1 MRRIV
6 KRAFLTVGVLLLL
19 LIPAAFLAAEINGR
33 RDPAVLAER
42 TQVALDRAAFS
53 RTTLAG
59 METRPADI
67 RDLAE
72 RAKAAADAV
81 TKSGVPLK
89 LQGAGGPAGL
99 TSAVRR
105 SAEAAPI
112 LGVSSATLSGDRWTL
127 DLVAAPIADPA
138 ALRARFPKA
147 VAFLEGTPLPT
158 PHIWERD
165 LIAVPSI
172 AAEYAVQNEEARAKT
187 LDETRTIDLEL
198 AGIARAQGAF
208 GRARRTREVVELL
221 AGGARPAIAAGDLRF
236 DASLE
241 TAFLALSPAKGHSA
255 ESIGSLLQSVGAL
268 ATFDPGDGERLSIDL
283 LLR

>member
-1 MRRIV
+1 M
-6 KRAFLTVGVLLLL
+6 LL
-19 LIPAAFLAAEINGR
+19 LIPAAFIAAEINGR
-33 RDPAVLAER
+33 IDPAVLADR
-42 TQVALDRAAFS
+42 TKVARDRAAFS
-53 RTTLAG
+53 RTTLSG
-59 METRPADI
+59 MEARPADL

-89 LQGAGGPAGL
+89 LHGAGGPAGL

-105 SAEAAPI
+105 SAETAPI
-112 LGVSSATLSGDRWTL
+112 LGVSAATLSGDRWTL
-127 DLVAAPIADPA
+127 DFAAAPVADPA

-147 VAFLEGTPLPT
+147 VAFLEGAPLPT
-158 PHIWERD
+158 PHIWERE

-172 AAEYAVQNEEARAKT
+172 AADYAVRNEEARAKA

-208 GRARRTREVVELL
+208 GRAKRTREVVELL

-241 TAFLALSPAKGHSA
+241 TATLELSPAKGQSPD
-255 ESIGSLLQSVGAL
+255 SIGSLLLSVGAL
-268 ATFDPGDGERLSIDL
+268 ATFDRGDGERLSIDL